1 MGQHMWPEDYQIY
14 TRSRNNHG
22 SSKRSYK
29 TWALAYSTYRPSSDA
44 SEENVGGAYRQ
55 AQQELTMAEEEE
67 RVAGVRILGMDGNE
81 KILPKK
87 EDRRFY
93 KREFE
98 NLYRQHDPDKLAGVD
113 FILDG
118 YEGQLDELLQLAKQ
132 SYGVDDCG

>member
-1 MGQHMWPEDYQIY
+1 
-14 TRSRNNHG
+14 
-22 SSKRSYK
+22 
-29 TWALAYSTYRPSSDA
+29 
-44 SEENVGGAYRQ
+44 
-55 AQQELTMAEEEE
+55 
-67 RVAGVRILGMDGNE
+67 MDGNE

-132 SYGVDDCG
+132 SYGVDDCGVEKENMQPGNANLAQSGRSGVDATTLNAVASSIDQLDKLDRQYGGF